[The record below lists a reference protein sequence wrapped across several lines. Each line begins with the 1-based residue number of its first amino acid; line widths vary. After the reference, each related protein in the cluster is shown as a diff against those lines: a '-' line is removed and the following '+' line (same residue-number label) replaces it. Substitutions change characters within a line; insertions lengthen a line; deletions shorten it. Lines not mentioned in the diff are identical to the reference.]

1 MKLKYYIHILS
12 FIVAILYLIGFKKK
26 SKAYKTFSLF
36 LIINVSLNFISDKLY
51 PWFKIYNHFFINIIF
66 LFQFGFL
73 SLFYSYSF
81 DSKKWRNLVEILLI
95 LVVGYLSI
103 KYLVFP
109 ESFFVFHYQD
119 IYITV
124 FPIIVY
130 GIVYLYNE
138 YDYPQELYYANLG
151 ILMYLILNFLNY
163 ITWPL
168 HSISIDHTYMI
179 EFNKTLNKSVQILD
193 PLGFVFSFFLLYQL
207 KKLKT

>member
-12 FIVAILYLIGFKKK
+12 FIVAILYLIGFKNK

-36 LIINVSLNFISDKLY
+36 LIINVSLNFISDKLH

-103 KYLVFP
+103 KYLYKKI
-109 ESFFVFHYQD
+109 SFVKLSKLLSYMSLERNIFLQPCIQSDVGTLLIKSICLTF
-119 IYITV
+119 IYM
-124 FPIIVY
+124 FDLSNIV
-130 GIVYLYNE
+130 
-138 YDYPQELYYANLG
+138 
-151 ILMYLILNFLNY
+151 
-163 ITWPL
+163 
-168 HSISIDHTYMI
+168 
-179 EFNKTLNKSVQILD
+179 
-193 PLGFVFSFFLLYQL
+193 
-207 KKLKT
+207 